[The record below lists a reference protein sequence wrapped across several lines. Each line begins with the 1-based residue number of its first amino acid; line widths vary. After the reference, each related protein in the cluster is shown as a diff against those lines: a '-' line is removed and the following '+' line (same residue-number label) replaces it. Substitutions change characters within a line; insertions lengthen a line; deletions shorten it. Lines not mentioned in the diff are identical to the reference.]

1 MSVNITQFNNYVAA
15 GEFSVGVN
23 TNENNNLLETI
34 TFVEEEHLTRLLGAR
49 LYNALQTDL
58 AINND
63 GTATAQK
70 WIDFINGVSYV
81 DPSASDYTINYQGVL
96 RMLKGFVFWQ
106 YISEH
111 QYKRTSTGVRK
122 LNAENSSMVDTQ
134 MTNALIRRKY
144 NKSVDLYLCAQHFID
159 DFKTYEATAT
169 SIVESPSTTYTV
181 TISDT
186 KYLANGDTVTIEG
199 NEYTV
204 ANLVNDTS
212 FEFTATTGLTFTDLT
227 VNWQPFKDFKP
238 VKKHYIQFA

>member
-1 MSVNITQFNNYVAA
+1 MAVNITSVNNYIAA

-23 TNENNNLLETI
+23 NNENNNLLETI
-34 TFVEEEHLTRLLGAR
+34 NFVERDVLTSLLGAR
-49 LYNALQTDL
+49 LYNELQTDL

-81 DPSASDYTINYQGVL
+81 DPSANDYDINYQGIL

-111 QYKRTSTGVRK
+111 QYKRTSVGVRVV
-122 LNAENSSMVDTQ
+122 NAENSSETDTRKS
-134 MTNALIRRKY
+134 NALLSRKY
-144 NKSVDLYLCAQHFID
+144 NQSVDLYHCSQHFVD
-159 DFKTYEATAT
+159 DYENYKAKAA
-169 SIVESPSTTYTV
+169 SIVESPATTYTV

-186 KYLANGDTVTIEG
+186 TYLSNGDTVTIEG
-199 NEYTV
+199 NDYTV
-204 ANLVNDTS
+204 ANIANNTS

-238 VKKHYIQFA
+238 AKKHYIEFA